1 MKNQYQLQIVRID
14 NGFIIVASSD
24 SGKRAKLQAD
34 SEDKVKEICQDLIS
48 KMFEAPEKKQK
59 E

>member
-1 MKNQYQLQIVRID
+1 MNKQYQIQVVRID

-34 SEDKVKEICQDLIS
+34 TEDKVKELVQDLVEH
-48 KMFEAPEKKQK
+48 MFDPPEKKA
-59 E
+59 